1 MLSKQILQ
9 TEKDMEF
16 SLNQICDRVLNRN
29 PRLDGM
35 VLVGIRT
42 GGVFLAERLRQKILQ
57 KKGINLPTGII
68 DITLYRDD

>member
-1 MLSKQILQ
+1 MLSRQIVQ
-9 TEKDMEF
+9 TEKDIEF
-16 SLNQICDRVLNRN
+16 SLNQICDRVLHRN